1 MNTRPL
7 LELADT
13 WEEEAERLRRRGLER
28 EARMEES
35 FAEEL
40 RQRISEWKL
49 EALTVAEASE
59 ETGYSESHLRAL
71 LSDGRLENVGRDG
84 APRVRRGDLPS
95 KPAANGSGGPTGLV
109 EEALQRRT

>member
-7 LELADT
+7 VELAER
-13 WEEEAERLRRRGLER
+13 WEEEADRLRTRGLER

-40 RQRISEWKL
+40 RQRVSEWRF

-71 LSDGRLENVGRDG
+71 LSDGKLENVGREG
-84 APRVRRGDLPS
+84 APRMRRGDLPA
-95 KPAANGSGGPTGLV
+95 KPANGAGPDGLV
-109 EEALQRRT
+109 EEALERRT